1 MEDYSPTDSHNLNPL
16 PWGNLTDAQQRV
28 AKGVAFLVG
37 PGVFD
42 RPTLETQVRESETVN
57 DVVDDKDRLL
67 TSFQY
72 TNLLNTLVEKG
83 YLVKISEGGSPVV
96 FDTRPGEDQEIQSA
110 PFGAIDQ
117 FQQLIKIVLNREGV
131 ESTELE
137 TRDYSDVNA
146 MVDAVNDLV
155 QGEVLAIAG
164 TPSRY
169 GLPVSTSRIIIDN
182 SIESVETRHLQV
194 SLFNQ
199 YTTID
204 HSTPGFEMEAT
215 VESLTDDVVNMVIT
229 DTDGYIDE
237 AYFQAREEEVEFVVN
252 DAFDVI
258 FVSEEEV
265 HLLWD
270 KERSEEVKTEVRN
283 IMDRFEQQL
292 VTDEGEG

>member
-57 DVVDDKDRLL
+57 DVIDDKDRLS
-67 TSFQY
+67 TSLQY

-169 GLPVSTSRIIIDN
+169 GLPVSTSRIIIEN

-199 YTTID
+199 YPTID

-237 AYFQAREEEVEFVVN
+237 AYFQAREKAVEFEVN

-270 KERSEEVKTEVRN
+270 KERSEEVKAEVRD